1 MVGLDGRS
9 QALAYPAHN
18 VSSAVPPFQKGDTEK
33 RGRTRINPFLSA
45 CIRPL
50 TGWKV
55 DRLTGFF
62 QPSNLPIRVLFK
74 PMSAFWQD
82 KRVIVTGGA
91 RDIVVPLIED
101 YDLIRLDD
109 IRRLLRQS
117 RISNLRF

>member
-1 MVGLDGRS
+1 
-9 QALAYPAHN
+9 
-18 VSSAVPPFQKGDTEK
+18 
-33 RGRTRINPFLSA
+33 
-45 CIRPL
+45 
-50 TGWKV
+50 
-55 DRLTGFF
+55 
-62 QPSNLPIRVLFK
+62 
-74 PMSAFWQD
+74 MSAFWQD